1 MAVAKQQVA
10 PPRGETGLLGW
21 IRRNLFSTWYNGL
34 LTLVS
39 LGVLYLLLRGL
50 IVWAVRTARWGVVTR
65 NLRLL
70 MIGSYPPEQSWRP
83 ATCVLIVC
91 LLLGLSWAIWGRG
104 MRIFALVLGGALGL
118 LALFRFA
125 TPTRLWLLANPVA
138 VALGYGLG
146 LLLRRW
152 RRAGLAALLAWLLG
166 FGVTWVLLQGFRKVA
181 GLPYVSM
188 ESSWGGLLL
197 TFVLSIVG
205 IVLSFPIGVLLAL
218 GRRSEL
224 PAVRI
229 LSIIFIEV
237 VRGVPLVT
245 VLFMANIMLPLF
257 LPEQIR
263 IERVVRAMAG
273 MLLFSAAY
281 TAENVRAGLQSIP
294 EGQIEAAKALGLRG
308 YQTTFLIVLPQALRL
323 VIPANVGQ
331 FIALFKD
338 TSLVAI
344 IGLLDLLNI
353 GRSVLAQ
360 PDFMGLQREVFLF
373 IALIYGIFSY
383 AMSYGSYRLEKA
395 LGLGE
400 R

>member
-1 MAVAKQQVA
+1 MAVSKQELA

-21 IRRNLFSTWYNGL
+21 MRKNLFSTWYSGL
-34 LTLVS
+34 LTLLS
-39 LGVLYLLLRGL
+39 LGVLYLFLRSA
-50 IVWAVRTARWGVVTR
+50 ITWAVRTARWGVVTE
-65 NLRLL
+65 NLRLF
-70 MIGSYPPEQSWRP
+70 MIGSYPPGQSWRP
-83 ATCVLIVC
+83 AACVLIVSC
-91 LLLGLSWAIWGRG
+91 LLGLSWAIWGRA
-104 MRIFALVLGGALGL
+104 MRIFALGLGGMLGL

-125 TPTRLWLLANPVA
+125 MPTRLWLLANPVA
-138 VALGYGLG
+138 VGVGYGLG

-152 RRAGLAALLAWLLG
+152 RRAGMVALLAWLLG
-166 FGVTWVLLQGFRKVA
+166 FGVTWVLLQGFRKAV

-205 IVLSFPIGVLLAL
+205 IILSFPIGVLLAL
-218 GRRSEL
+218 GRRSDL
-224 PAVRI
+224 PAVRFS
-229 LSIIFIEV
+229 SIFFIEV

-245 VLFMANIMLPLF
+245 ILFMANIMLPLF

-263 IERVVRAMAG
+263 IERVVRAMVG

-294 EGQIEAAKALGLRG
+294 EGQIEAAKAVGLKG
-308 YQTTFLIVLPQALRL
+308 SLITSLIVLPQALRL

-331 FIALFKD
+331 FISLFKD

-353 GRSVLAQ
+353 GRSVLSQ
-360 PDFMGLQREVFLF
+360 PEFMGLQREVFAF
-373 IALIYGIFSY
+373 VALIYGIFSY